1 MRFLAQILVEK
12 IDVLYEFFGFS
23 RPVSAKFRNFFE
35 NDLHRGQP
43 LPKFLTGQ
51 TIWHVSRVFSF
62 LGFLVQK

>member
-12 IDVLYEFFGFS
+12 RDVWYEFFGFS
-23 RPVSAKFRNFFE
+23 GPVSAEFRNFFE

-43 LPKFLTGQ
+43 LPKFITAQ

-62 LGFLVQK
+62 LEFPVQK

>member
-12 IDVLYEFFGFS
+12 IDVFCAFFDFS
-23 RPVSAKFRNFFE
+23 GPVSADFRHFFE

-43 LPKFLTGQ
+43 LPKFITAQ

-62 LGFLVQK
+62 LGLQVEK